1 MVVVH
6 TGDLL
11 QITLQ
16 AVLPLFKEDIALRE
30 GGDVDFSTALPYPGG
45 HRTDVFNP
53 LEQLLFVKHL
63 LFRFPLLFPQQTQQ
77 LFLVPAFIQ
86 LVDLPDAQSQTSV
99 IADVQQLH
107 DLIKGVHPITVF
119 AVDLRVDQ
127 SFLLIKAH
135 CVDAQ
140 SQHLRHL

>member
-1 MVVVH
+1 MCIR
-6 TGDLL
+6 D
-11 QITLQ
+11 
-16 AVLPLFKEDIALRE
+16 R
-30 GGDVDFSTALPYPGG
+30 
-45 HRTDVFNP
+45 
-53 LEQLLFVKHL
+53 
-63 LFRFPLLFPQQTQQ
+63 
-77 LFLVPAFIQ
+77 
-86 LVDLPDAQSQTSV
+86 PDAQSQTSV

-140 SQHLRHL
+140 YQHCLLYTSYIRKHDFTAFGWYRIVLGAIVLLYFGIFA